1 MVDPEGPSSV
11 VAVVSMSREEE
22 GATTTFTRT
31 LTTGGY
37 LRVDIPTME
46 AVVVLVVGEGE
57 QDQEERVLDRARDRC
72 R

>member
-46 AVVVLVVGEGE
+46 AVVGEGE